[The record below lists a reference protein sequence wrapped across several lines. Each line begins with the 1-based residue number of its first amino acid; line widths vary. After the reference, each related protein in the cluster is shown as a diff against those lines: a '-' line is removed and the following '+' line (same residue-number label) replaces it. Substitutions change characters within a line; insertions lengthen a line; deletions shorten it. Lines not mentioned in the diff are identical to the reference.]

1 MGDEFSIED
10 AIIILRRRFLYFL
23 IPVLIIA
30 PLGILTV
37 MLLPAKYTAQGT
49 ILVESQQ
56 IPTELIRSTI
66 NAYAQERIQTIRQRV
81 MTRNRLL
88 EVAEKYSLFP
98 RSLGLSETER
108 VKLMRERLDVSLI
121 TSDFNRNAAR
131 DGTIAFT
138 VAYTDRDA
146 NKAFQV
152 ANEFM
157 TLFLSED
164 VRSRT
169 TGASNTTEFFERE
182 ATRLRDSVAAIEAR
196 ISEYKTSNAD
206 ALPEHLNMHLDM
218 LERANR
224 DASDA
229 QTSITQLEEE
239 ARFLETQL
247 ITGPT
252 SDDSLSRELV
262 RLESELARLRAT
274 YLDNYPEVVAKRSEI
289 AAIRRQMA
297 PSREIQTLRS
307 TLAETELALT
317 QIERNEDAAP
327 EDLAMAERNVENAR
341 IALSDKIAEE
351 SRKGSS
357 DIAGV
362 QLEGRMAVINNR
374 IRMQKRKLD
383 TSNEQLADLESRIS
397 KTPEVERGLAAL
409 TRDHENI
416 FREYQDVLAK
426 QQDAQLAENLEENQQ
441 AEKFSILEPAL
452 RPEEPSSPD
461 RPKLIILALFA
472 ALGLGGGTAFAVEM
486 SFATIRGRNHLSN
499 LIDSHPIAVIP
510 YIASADKPR
519 FSLPQIGRIFG
530 GNADEPKTA

>member
-10 AIIILRRRFLYFL
+10 AIIILRRRFFYFL

-138 VAYTDRDA
+138 VAYTDRDD

-182 ATRLRDSVAAIEAR
+182 ATRLRDSVAAIEGR
-196 ISEYKTSNAD
+196 ISEYKTSNST

-239 ARFLETQL
+239 GRFLETQL

-262 RLESELARLRAT
+262 RLESDLARLRAT
-274 YLDNYPEVVAKRSEI
+274 YRDNYPEVVAKRSEI
-289 AAIRRQMA
+289 AAIRQQMA

-307 TLAETELALT
+307 TLSDTELALT
-317 QIERNEDAAP
+317 QIERNEETTPEQLEAA
-327 EDLAMAERNVENAR
+327 EINVENAR

-383 TSNEQLADLESRIS
+383 TSTEQLADLEARIS
-397 KTPEVERGLAAL
+397 RTPEVERGLAAL

-472 ALGLGGGTAFAVEM
+472 ALALGGGTAFAVEM
-486 SFATIRGRNHLSN
+486 SFATIRGRNHVTN

-510 YIASADKPR
+510 YIASAEKSR
-519 FSLPQIGRIFG
+519 FGLHNLGRVFG
-530 GNADEPKTA
+530 NKSNEPKTA

>member
-10 AIIILRRRFLYFL
+10 AIIILRRRIFYFL
-23 IPVLIIA
+23 IPALIIA
-30 PLGILTV
+30 PLGILAV

-66 NAYAQERIQTIRQRV
+66 NAYAQERIQVIRQRV

-88 EVAEKYSLFP
+88 EVADKYSLFP

-121 TSDFNRNAAR
+121 TSDYNRSSAR

-169 TGASNTTEFFERE
+169 AGASNTTEFFVRE
-182 ATRLRDSVAAIEAR
+182 ASRLRNAVAQMEER
-196 ISEYKTSNAD
+196 ISTYKTDNAN

-224 DASDA
+224 DLSSA
-229 QTSITQLEEE
+229 QTTINQLEEE
-239 ARFLETQL
+239 ERFLQTQL
-247 ITGPT
+247 IAGPA
-252 SDDSLSRELV
+252 SDDSMARELV

-274 YLDNYPEVVAKRSEI
+274 YHDSYPEVAAKRDEI
-289 AAIRRQMA
+289 AAIRRRMA
-297 PSREIQTLRS
+297 PSSEIQELRD
-307 TLAETELALT
+307 ALALADSELT
-317 QIERNEDAAP
+317 RIERDETSTPEEISAA
-327 EDLAMAERNVENAR
+327 EENVEQAR
-341 IALSDKIAEE
+341 LALSDMISEE

-374 IRMQKRKLD
+374 IRMQRRQLD
-383 TSNEQLADLESRIS
+383 SAEKQIANLEARIS
-397 KTPEVERGLAAL
+397 RTPEVERGLSAL
-409 TRDHENI
+409 TRDYENI
-416 FREYQDVLAK
+416 FREYQDILAK

-452 RPEEPSSPD
+452 RPEKPSSPD
-461 RPKLIILALFA
+461 RPKLLILAIFA
-472 ALGLGGGTAFAVEM
+472 ALAAGGGAALAMELAM
-486 SFATIRGRNHLSN
+486 STIRGRNHLKSI
-499 LIDSHPIAVIP
+499 IDGHPIAVIP
-510 YIASADKPR
+510 YIPKEEKRR
-519 FSLPQIGRIFG
+519 FDLPLIGRLR
-530 GNADEPKTA
+530 NARRATPKPA